1 MRFSGERQVAAAVTE
16 VWDVLHDR
24 DVLRSTIPGCQ
35 DVAPLADGR
44 FAATMQARV
53 GPVSDTYRGH
63 FSITDVRPG
72 THLAV
77 DVDARGRCGA
87 LQVGFEVKLVEGAC
101 PGTTLLRY
109 DAQARVRGLAA
120 RLGAPA
126 MHVAGGHFTACFF
139 RDLERA
145 LRRSTLRRL
154 VTAG

>member
-1 MRFSGERQVAAAVTE
+1 MRFSGERQVTAAVAE

-24 DVLRSTIPGCQ
+24 EVLRSTIPGCR
-35 DVAPLADGR
+35 AMEPLADGR
-44 FAATMQARV
+44 YGATMQARV

-63 FSITDVRPG
+63 FSITDLRPG
-72 THLAV
+72 AHLAV

-87 LQVGFEVKLVEGAC
+87 LQVGFEVRLVEGTC

-145 LRRSTLRRL
+145 LRRTRVREL
-154 VTAG
+154 VTVG